1 MIRSGRFPET
11 ASRPGLWAGGNVVDS
26 RAQAITAAG
35 MGAAAAFALNHE
47 LVDEETERDLAAY
60 RAAGRSPESP
70 VPRVLTRAAPEVG
83 RRRNVRAR
91 PLNRSWW

>member
-11 ASRPGLWAGGNVVDS
+11 ASRPGLWAVGNVVDS

-35 MGAAAAFALNHE
+35 MAAAFALNHE

-70 VPRVLTRAAPEVG
+70 VPA
-83 RRRNVRAR
+83 
-91 PLNRSWW
+91 S